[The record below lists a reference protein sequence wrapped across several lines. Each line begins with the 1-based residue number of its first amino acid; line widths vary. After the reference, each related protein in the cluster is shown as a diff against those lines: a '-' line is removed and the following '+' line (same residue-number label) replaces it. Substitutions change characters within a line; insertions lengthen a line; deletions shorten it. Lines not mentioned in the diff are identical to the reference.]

1 MTGKV
6 WLIASLLM
14 VSLMMSA
21 CGDEATETPTPAPA
35 ETPTSTPA
43 PVPIQPSTPVPTAD
57 LESVVRRVL
66 AEVRAAEPP
75 TETPEPD
82 TGPTIDYEALT
93 FEVTQ
98 RVLATL
104 EARVTPTPEPTPEP
118 TPDPT
123 PTPTPTP
130 PPTPTLPE
138 VVRTIQNSMLRITAA
153 GDDVQLLAAG
163 VVVSA
168 DTSTGEIFAL
178 TAFNRLKDKGGLE
191 ASTSSGAKYE
201 AVIHGSDEKRD
212 LALLRICCDAEV
224 LSATFGDA
232 LTVPIGNEVVALQ
245 YGLQPGAGIVV
256 TRGVLSSVR
265 FDAQGERWLIQTD
278 ASASGETGGVL
289 ITPHGRL
296 VGLISGADEGFT
308 DAISEV
314 TLSEVLDALR

>member
-1 MTGKV
+1 MAGKF
-6 WLIASLLM
+6 WLIAAFLT
-14 VSLMMSA
+14 VSLMISA

-35 ETPTSTPA
+35 ETPASTPA
-43 PVPIQPSTPVPTAD
+43 PVPIQPSTPEPTAE

-104 EARVTPTPEPTPEP
+104 EARETPTPEPTPEP

-130 PPTPTLPE
+130 SPTPTLPE

-153 GDDVQLLAAG
+153 GDDIQPLAVA

-168 DTSTGEIFAL
+168 DASTGEIFAL
-178 TAFNRLKDKGGLE
+178 TAFNRLKDEGGLE

-232 LTVPIGNEVVALQ
+232 LTVPIGNEVVAMQ
-245 YGLQPGAGIVV
+245 YGLQPGSGIVV

-289 ITPHGRL
+289 ITPDGRL
-296 VGLISGADEGFT
+296 VGLIAGADKGFT

-314 TLSEVLDALR
+314 TLSEVLDALH